1 MKYDPA
7 LLESTKNELI
17 KLLSVI
23 EDMQNGDEEDYACKK
38 NDLRPQKFRSIL
50 AACLEQ
56 RSVSVNHTPEERI
69 YEILFETVS
78 PAAYPSDL
86 DKTIPYCMEEYLDD
100 QEKDILRRIYWNND
114 TYEAVSNAY
123 STNSSNIKKI
133 ARNALKKLK
142 NKEAVKYMEFGLN
155 YEEDLKRIRESST
168 DDGRSENVLRL
179 MNNLPK
185 EIILTHVQAAYLQKA
200 VSLVKQLQNDYS
212 DLYGCD
218 PADTDAG
225 DQMEVTIE
233 ACDDVS
239 DSISGMRID
248 EMELPNRL
256 KNSLQKNNIFTVGE
270 LKKYSC
276 AELRKMR
283 GIGNSMLQVLITE
296 LDKYDI
302 GLADIRTII

>member
-7 LLESTKNELI
+7 LLESTKSEII

-23 EDMQNGDEEDYACKK
+23 EDMQNGNEEDYACKK
-38 NDLRPQKFRSIL
+38 NDMRPQKFRSIL

-56 RSVSVNHTPEERI
+56 RSMVVDHTPEERI

-86 DKTIPYCMEEYLDD
+86 DQTIPYCMEKYLDD
-100 QEKDILRRIYWNND
+100 QEKDLLKRIYWNNE
-114 TYEAVSNAY
+114 TYEVVSNDY

-142 NKEAVKYMEFGLN
+142 NKEAIKYIEFGLH
-155 YEEDLKRIRESST
+155 YEEDLKRIRETST

-185 EIILTHVQAAYLQKA
+185 EIILTHVQAALLQKA
-200 VSLVKQLQNDYS
+200 ISLVKQLKEDYAE
-212 DLYGCD
+212 LYDND
-218 PADTDAG
+218 PAATSASDK
-225 DQMEVTIE
+225 MEVTIE
-233 ACDDVS
+233 KCDNIS
-239 DSISGMRID
+239 DSISKMRID
-248 EMELPNRL
+248 EMNLPNRL
-256 KNSLQKNNIFTVGE
+256 KNSLQKNNIFTVE
-270 LKKYSC
+270 DLTNYSS

-283 GIGNSMLQVLITE
+283 GIGDSMLRVLVTE

-302 GLADIRTII
+302 ELST

>member
-7 LLESTKNELI
+7 LLESTKSEII

-23 EDMQNGDEEDYACKK
+23 EDMQNGSEEDYACKK
-38 NDLRPQKFRSIL
+38 NDMRPQKFRSIL

-56 RSVSVNHTPEERI
+56 RSMAVDHTPEERI

-86 DKTIPYCMEEYLDD
+86 DQTIPYCMEKYLDG
-100 QEKDILRRIYWNND
+100 QETDILRRVYWNNE
-114 TYEAVSNAY
+114 TYETVSNAY
-123 STNSSNIKKI
+123 NTNSSNIKKI

-142 NKEAVKYMEFGLN
+142 NKEAIKYIEFGLH
-155 YEEDLKRIRESST
+155 YEEDLKRIRETST

-185 EIILTHVQAAYLQKA
+185 EIILTHVQAALLQKA
-200 VSLVKQLQNDYS
+200 ISLVKQLKEDYAELYDYDLAATASS
-212 DLYGCD
+212 DK
-218 PADTDAG
+218 
-225 DQMEVTIE
+225 MEVTIE
-233 ACDDVS
+233 KCDNIS
-239 DSISGMRID
+239 DSISKMRID
-248 EMELPNRL
+248 EMNLPNRL
-256 KNSLQKNNIFTVGE
+256 KNSLQKNNIFTVGD
-270 LKKYSC
+270 LTNYSS

-283 GIGNSMLQVLITE
+283 GIGDSMLRVLVTE

-302 GLADIRTII
+302 ELST

>member
-1 MKYDPA
+1 
-7 LLESTKNELI
+7 
-17 KLLSVI
+17 
-23 EDMQNGDEEDYACKK
+23 
-38 NDLRPQKFRSIL
+38 
-50 AACLEQ
+50 
-56 RSVSVNHTPEERI
+56 
-69 YEILFETVS
+69 
-78 PAAYPSDL
+78 
-86 DKTIPYCMEEYLDD
+86 MEEYLDD

-179 MNNLPK
+179 MNNIPK

-218 PADTDAG
+218 PAVTDAG

-239 DSISGMRID
+239 DSISGMRIN

-256 KNSLQKNNIFTVGE
+256 KNSLQKN
-270 LKKYSC
+270 SC

-283 GIGNSMLQVLITE
+283 GIGDSMLRVLVAE

-302 GLADIRTII
+302 GLSS